1 MTMKRDMKLIRELML
16 AIESHDGSNYWAED
30 LKITGDRDISEIK
43 YHLQLL
49 VDAGFISANIE
60 NDKGN
65 DGPHIL
71 IDRILWSGHEFLD
84 NAQNESIWGKTME
97 IVKEKGGSVSV
108 GVLTQL
114 LTRVASQHFGLS

>member
-1 MTMKRDMKLIRELML
+1 MKRDMKLIRELML
-16 AIESHDGSNYWAED
+16 AIESHDGSKYWAED
-30 LKITGDRDISEIK
+30 LEITGDRDISEIK

-49 VDAGFISANIE
+49 VEAGFINANIE
-60 NDKGN
+60 NHKGS
-65 DGPHIL
+65 DSPYIL
-71 IDRILWSGHEFLD
+71 IDGILWNGHEFLD

-114 LTRVASQHFGLS
+114 LTSAAKQHFGLS